1 MKKGEEDDKIVK
13 NGQIPFPFPFHT
25 VKVYGGSRGIA
36 PFILT
41 LTLDGEEWLAL
52 RPGRFIPGQRASGAY

>member
-1 MKKGEEDDKIVK
+1 MRKGEEDDEIVK
-13 NGQIPFPFPFHT
+13 KVKVPFPFQA
-25 VKVYGGSRGIA
+25 VNVYGGSRGIA

-52 RPGRFIPGQRASGAY
+52 RPGRFILGERASGAIE